1 MFNALTLS
9 SGEYPVTNVLLSGFN
24 WDERKKAMEAL
35 EVTPGVPVPFEPRK
49 VFEEQTLPA
58 CWVMPRRRLAVSA
71 PVHADMSND
80 KVKHLWKKTDAN
92 LDEKEKY
99 MRPLHQAIWCVDI
112 GAPVSCTS
120 WDVSEP
126 TVVLTKRN
134 R

>member
-1 MFNALTLS
+1 MFNTLALS

-35 EVTPGVPVPFEPRK
+35 EVTPGVLAPFEPRK

-71 PVHADMSND
+71 PVHADMNND
-80 KVKHLWKKTDAN
+80 EAKYSWKKTDAN
-92 LDEKEKY
+92 LDKKGKY
-99 MRPLHQAIWCVDI
+99 VRPLHQAIWCANI
-112 GAPVSCTS
+112 GTPVSCAL
-120 WDVSEP
+120 WDVSEL
-126 TVVLTKRN
+126 TVVLTNCN